1 MTDRKQPTV
10 GNGDY
15 KKMKAAADAAIRG
28 NSAKAAQF
36 LVMQTERGE
45 ISVFPNDL
53 SAERE
58 ERILSELHEPLSA
71 VLCAWAGGQLD
82 VPSMRVRKG
91 LMDLDP
97 RNAEAAVFL
106 VGERGIN
113 ARRLM
118 DCFPLVL
125 RTKGSI
131 SQ

>member
-1 MTDRKQPTV
+1 MDEQSHMALYRHYEP
-10 GNGDY
+10 
-15 KKMKAAADAAIRG
+15 MKAAADEAIRKNDG
-28 NSAKAAQF
+28 KAPQL
-36 LVMQTERGE
+36 LVTRTESGK

-58 ERILSELHEPLSA
+58 ERILSAQHEPLSA
-71 VLCAWAGGQLD
+71 VLCVWAGGQLD
-82 VPSMRVRKG
+82 VPSIRVRKG

-106 VGERGIN
+106 VGECGIN

>member
-15 KKMKAAADAAIRG
+15 EQMKAAADAAICE

-58 ERILSELHEPLSA
+58 EYILSELHEPLSA
-71 VLCAWAGGQLD
+71 VLCVWAGGQLD

-118 DCFPLVL
+118 DCFPLV
-125 RTKGSI
+125 
-131 SQ
+131 